1 VVPVDLVGPNRFFDM
16 HLSDHDPSTKP
27 VTASP
32 KRVVQ
37 SYFSDLRNWG
47 TGLAE
52 DFAVVQD

>member
-1 VVPVDLVGPNRFFDM
+1 M